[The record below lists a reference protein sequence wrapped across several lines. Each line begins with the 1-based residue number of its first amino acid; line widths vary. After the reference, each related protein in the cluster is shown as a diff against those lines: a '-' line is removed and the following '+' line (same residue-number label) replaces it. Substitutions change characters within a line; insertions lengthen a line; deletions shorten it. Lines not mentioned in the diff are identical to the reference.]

1 MKPMTCD
8 IDMKPSGSVPQYW
21 NPGSRA
27 CQFGVRSRSESQ
39 RSRRHELATSPR
51 SRTTWSMDRSVRQR
65 LIARPEWPAPM
76 TTVVTVRAVRRGR

>member
-1 MKPMTCD
+1 MKLMTCD

-39 RSRRHELATSPR
+39 RSR
-51 SRTTWSMDRSVRQR
+51 MDRSVRQR

-76 TTVVTVRAVRRGR
+76 TTVVTVRAVRRGG